1 MLVPK
6 GLESDPRA
14 YSELGQLAYTYL
26 VFSPAFSRFTLN
38 PWRPLYIDSRLKAP
52 TGLYTNPV
60 SSHLSPLIR
69 STPGPLPPQ
78 HSSATPCSFAPRT
91 SGWLSLHQLLPPS
104 PSPPPPRDLGVLT
117 LQVSAPRSPPQKG
130 PPGQRIYKSLP
141 TAPLPLT
148 TRLTRHLPLT
158 RSWSFVCLQVS
169 LLLEYKLCEGKNHI
183 CLIRRVPCSL
193 NKH

>member
-91 SGWLSLHQLLPPS
+91 SGWLSLHRLLPPS
-104 PSPPPPRDLGVLT
+104 PSPPPPEISESSPFRSQ
-117 LQVSAPRSPPQKG
+117 LQGHRHRKGLPANVSIGASPPTQ
-130 PPGQRIYKSLP
+130 
-141 TAPLPLT
+141 PL
-148 TRLTRHLPLT
+148 
-158 RSWSFVCLQVS
+158 S
-169 LLLEYKLCEGKNHI
+169 LLQLGSHGIYPSHDSGHLFVYR
-183 CLIRRVPCSL
+183 CLSC
-193 NKH
+193 